1 MSKKKVL
8 VCAWQLDKRRGEW
21 LEKLQSGG
29 FEVIFNKLGRKYTS
43 EELMERL
50 PEIYATIASSEPYN
64 EQTLSIAPHLKII
77 ARWGVGH
84 DQVDLSAANRRGIT
98 VAMAF
103 GANHEAVADAAFA
116 LMSNLANDVKQYH
129 NLVSAGGWGGR
140 YHIGLHKKTVGILGL
155 GRIGS
160 AFARRC
166 RGFEMQIL
174 GYDPL
179 IPKKALLSMGI
190 EPVSL
195 ESLLKNSDFV
205 SIHAPRAHETENLIN
220 ETTLALMKPTGFLIN
235 TSRGDMID
243 EVALKNAL
251 STGIIAGAGLDVFS
265 SEPPINSPLL
275 KCENVL
281 LMPHSAGASADAVDQ
296 VSERCVSSILAIH
309 NGESPGDE
317 LLLNPQTLK
326 Y

>member
-1 MSKKKVL
+1 
-8 VCAWQLDKRRGEW
+8 
-21 LEKLQSGG
+21 
-29 FEVIFNKLGRKYTS
+29 
-43 EELMERL
+43 
-50 PEIYATIASSEPYN
+50 
-64 EQTLSIAPHLKII
+64 
-77 ARWGVGH
+77 
-84 DQVDLSAANRRGIT
+84 
-98 VAMAF
+98 
-103 GANHEAVADAAFA
+103 
-116 LMSNLANDVKQYH
+116 MSNLANDVKQYH
-129 NLVSAGGWGGR
+129 NLVSGGGWGGR

-190 EPVSL
+190 KPVSL

-251 STGIIAGAGLDVFS
+251 STGIIAGAGLDVFEF
-265 SEPPINSPLL
+265 EPQVSKQLMSM
-275 KCENVL
+275 ENTV
-281 LMPHSAGASADAVDQ
+281 LMPHAGSATHTTRNSMV
-296 VSERCVSSILAIH
+296 ELACENIT
-309 NGESPGDE
+309 NY
-317 LLLNPQTLK
+317 LLYNVKDNLVNKTL
-326 Y
+326 